1 MQTFTSM
8 EYLYIDIANN
18 FGLDKKNWNERIQ
31 WTKDN
36 INSLES
42 LATQADNP
50 CMFRAGVDAL
60 RKAQRNEPIGYG
72 IHLDATAS
80 GTQWLSILTG
90 DKLGASLCNVINT
103 GKREDS
109 YTLIFNAMK
118 KKVQLNSFK
127 REDVK
132 KAIMTSLYSSHQKPK
147 ELFGENLPIFEQT
160 MSEMMPEAWFLNRFF
175 ENAWNTQAIKYE
187 WVLPDN
193 FHASFKVKDLVKK
206 EISFLGETH
215 SFYVK
220 EQMPTEKGRCLCP
233 NVIHSLDGFVVR
245 EMVQRCSVD
254 NSRAKRVLEG
264 EEILG
269 TCTDILQCLTLW
281 NLYKESGYLSAR
293 ILNYIYTNTINL
305 VDRAVI
311 EELVSELP
319 KKTFDILPIHD
330 SFTVHPN
337 YGNDV
342 RQQYIYIMYH
352 MSKSDML
359 NFIFKQFNIRARW
372 KKPFDISKDILNSE
386 YALS

>member
-36 INSLES
+36 LNNLES

-233 NVIHSLDGFVVR
+233 NVIHS
-245 EMVQRCSVD
+245 
-254 NSRAKRVLEG
+254 
-264 EEILG
+264 
-269 TCTDILQCLTLW
+269 
-281 NLYKESGYLSAR
+281 
-293 ILNYIYTNTINL
+293 
-305 VDRAVI
+305 
-311 EELVSELP
+311 
-319 KKTFDILPIHD
+319 
-330 SFTVHPN
+330 
-337 YGNDV
+337 
-342 RQQYIYIMYH
+342 
-352 MSKSDML
+352 
-359 NFIFKQFNIRARW
+359 
-372 KKPFDISKDILNSE
+372 
-386 YALS
+386 